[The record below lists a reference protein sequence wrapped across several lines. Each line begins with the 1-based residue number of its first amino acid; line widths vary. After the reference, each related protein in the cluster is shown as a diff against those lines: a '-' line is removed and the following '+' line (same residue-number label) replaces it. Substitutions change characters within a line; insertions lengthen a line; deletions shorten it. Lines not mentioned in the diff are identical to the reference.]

1 MLDEIGTPK
10 KTKSRPRSACENPK
24 ILKNSFLGGHL
35 MTANSSQHPDIT
47 NYTLGSLAEN
57 TRLTGINV
65 LTRRALSML
74 GRSWCF
80 RWIDGKYCLYRELD
94 QHEIVIRYRAG
105 KRPKADVYV
114 FFKSTGEIVGKYTG
128 IDFRPLDISHLGH
141 TLVHEYST
149 DE

>member
-1 MLDEIGTPK
+1 
-10 KTKSRPRSACENPK
+10 
-24 ILKNSFLGGHL
+24 
-35 MTANSSQHPDIT
+35 MTANLSQHPDIT

-57 TRLTGINV
+57 AKPAGINV

-74 GRSWCF
+74 GRLWRF

-105 KRPKADVYV
+105 KPPKADAYV
-114 FFKSTGEIVGKYTG
+114 LCKSTGGIVEKCTG
-128 IDFRPLDISHLGH
+128 IDFRPMDISHLGR
-141 TLVHEYST
+141 TLVHRYST